1 MAPMSTEQQQLEVG
15 IQALES
21 QRSLLGDA
29 VVDASLAGLRA
40 KLAARRGANPPAPA
54 ESVRVFRFDS
64 LSLWERVGVRVDE
77 QSHCLCADPHPNP
90 LPQAGEGGKHRTEKL
105 PAAEPVHTLK
115 QVSILFLDVGFT
127 ALSQHRDPEAV
138 SAVLDDALSRGTA
151 VVQAHRGRVLQYAGD
166 NTIQPR
172 DRGGVGCRIATHR

>member
-1 MAPMSTEQQQLEVG
+1 MSTEQQQLEVG
-15 IQALES
+15 IQALGS

-40 KLAARRGANPPAPA
+40 KLAALRGANPPAPA
-54 ESVRVFRFDS
+54 E
-64 LSLWERVGVRVDE
+64 
-77 QSHCLCADPHPNP
+77 
-90 LPQAGEGGKHRTEKL
+90 
-105 PAAEPVHTLK
+105 PVQTLE
-115 QVSILFLDVGFT
+115 QVSILILDVGST
-127 ALSQHRDPEAV
+127 ALSQHLDPEAV

-166 NTIQPR
+166 NILQPR